1 MKKRHGLTVA
11 ALVLVSAFGYFP
23 ASAGEIPDLRGKWT
37 GIWSGGMDTGM
48 DMNVK
53 KQEGVTVSGTITL
66 VSQFGEDFVHPIKG
80 KLKADRGGTFV
91 LSIKPTDGKDVKFTF
106 TTVKQD
112 ELRGRGESF
121 HHEGPVTLKRSE

>member
-11 ALVLVSAFGYFP
+11 ALVLVSAFGYLP

-37 GIWSGGMDTGM
+37 GTWSGGMDTGM

-53 KQEGVTVSGTITL
+53 KQEDVTVSGTITL
-66 VSQFGEDFVHPIKG
+66 VSQYGEEFVHPIKG
-80 KLKADRGGTFV
+80 KLETKSGKLI
-91 LSIKPTDGKDVKFTF
+91 LSIKPTDGKDVEFTF

-121 HHEGPVTLKRSE
+121 HHEGPVTLKRSQ